1 MCKGQCLSH
10 MLKILPT
17 SAEVRFKGPSVSPAR
32 QPLQGDVSPWYRS
45 RTSIPQS
52 YPGSVSRDYFTLHLR
67 NLPHSRDMP
76 SEPPECAS
84 GGEGGSG
91 STTMSKSDT
100 FHGARGFRTVSAPG
114 QTWQIGIG
122 VGVSPPP
129 PVEQRQSQDTTGR
142 EREREGNNGGRET
155 HDTPQSK
162 KGERRRLEEERN
174 RNKKVMKEYQLQS
187 L

>member
-17 SAEVRFKGPSVSPAR
+17 TAEVRFKGPSVSPAR

-129 PVEQRQSQDTTGR
+129 VEQRQSQDTTGR

-155 HDTPQSK
+155 QDTPQSK
-162 KGERRRLEEERN
+162 KGERRRLEERN